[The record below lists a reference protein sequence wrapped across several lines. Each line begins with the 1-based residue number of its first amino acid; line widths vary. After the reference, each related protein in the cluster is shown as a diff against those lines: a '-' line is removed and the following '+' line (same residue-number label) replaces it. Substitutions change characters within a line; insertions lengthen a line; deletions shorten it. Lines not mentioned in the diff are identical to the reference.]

1 MNNTKDKIMVQS
13 LYFRRRKTVRYG
25 SLYVTLCFVLWR
37 FDFGV
42 LTFDFHILSFLFC
55 VLCTMLFI
63 LNGAIHEVE
72 IRYRRKDGRKTICK
86 YFNAFIV
93 HVMLVGVFTF
103 EIHAAGNY
111 QKSKIYRSC
120 YKVGPLCENI
130 QIDPGQFNTRQF
142 GPL

>member
-1 MNNTKDKIMVQS
+1 MISILMVHKNAKDKIKIGKKYMKKPEC
-13 LYFRRRKTVRYG
+13 LFYG

-42 LTFDFHILSFLFC
+42 LIFYFHILSFLFC

-72 IRYRRKDGRKTICK
+72 TRYRRKDRRKRSCK

-93 HVMLVGVFTF
+93 HGMLVGVWVY
-103 EIHAAGNY
+103 I
-111 QKSKIYRSC
+111 
-120 YKVGPLCENI
+120 
-130 QIDPGQFNTRQF
+130 
-142 GPL
+142 